1 MNDGTIT
8 LAVGTSAGSK
18 LWKNRKWKWSE
29 LVARLMEENRTTET
43 YKEFMSF
50 PKEEQD
56 KIKDVGGYVGGHL
69 LNGRRKKGNVTNR
82 QVLTLDLDF
91 AHLHFWEDFQMQ
103 FDNAAVIHATHKHSE
118 DTPRY
123 RLVMPIAR
131 EVTPDEYVAI
141 SRYVA
146 GVLGIELF
154 DGTTFE
160 TNRLM
165 FWPSNPKDI
174 KYYAES
180 QDGAWLDADE
190 ALSTYADWRDSSL
203 WPTTKDEVG
212 HVRAATKKQQDPEI
226 KKGIIG
232 AFCRTHSITS
242 LMETVLQESY
252 KPAGEGRY
260 TYAFGTAAA
269 GLVVYDDKFAYS
281 HHGTD
286 PTGGKLCNA
295 FDLARIHLFGHLD
308 TDPLLGGTKAKSFK
322 AMEDFA
328 REDPDVRGTIASENF
343 ANAKY
348 DFAEELD
355 DPVDIDWAKVLEVDG
370 RGKYLSTAVNVN
382 AIFAKDRRIQKLFR
396 QNDFDGKRYVFGNL
410 PWRLIDEPEA
420 IKNVDYAGVR
430 NYVESVYGVSG
441 NTKIDDALSLE
452 FQKYSFHP
460 VRDYLKSVKWDGISR
475 VDTLLIDY
483 LGARDNIY
491 SRAAIRKTM
500 AGAVARIF
508 EPGVKFDL
516 VLTLVGPQ
524 AAGKSTLVK
533 KLGKQWF
540 SDTFMTVQ
548 GKEALEQIQGAW
560 IIELAELSGIR
571 KAEVEAVK
579 HFISKQE
586 DSFRPAYARASES
599 YLRQCIFVGT
609 TNKGTFLSDPS
620 GNRRFLPVD
629 INRAAATKDIF
640 STEFDENVDQ
650 FWAEAVKYYKEGET
664 LYLDGE
670 AELIAK
676 REQMN
681 HSEADERAGLVDQYL
696 NRRLPV
702 KWGDMDVYERRV
714 HLDKTEDFVDVKWR
728 QNVCVA
734 EVWCECL
741 GKEKTDMS
749 RYNTRDINDILRG
762 LEDWE
767 IVNSTKDFPIYGR
780 QKYYTRKMD

>member
-1 MNDGTIT
+1 
-8 LAVGTSAGSK
+8 
-18 LWKNRKWKWSE
+18 
-29 LVARLMEENRTTET
+29 
-43 YKEFMSF
+43 
-50 PKEEQD
+50 
-56 KIKDVGGYVGGHL
+56 
-69 LNGRRKKGNVTNR
+69 
-82 QVLTLDLDF
+82 
-91 AHLHFWEDFQMQ
+91 
-103 FDNAAVIHATHKHSE
+103 
-118 DTPRY
+118 
-123 RLVMPIAR
+123 MPISR

-141 SRYVA
+141 SRQVA

-174 KYYAES
+174 TYYSEV
-180 QDGAWLDADE
+180 QDGQWLDADE
-190 ALSTYADWRDSSL
+190 ILDMYADWRDSSL
-203 WPTTKDEVG
+203 WPTTKGEVEQ
-212 HVRAATKKQQDPEI
+212 VRDASKKQQDPEV
-226 KKGIIG
+226 KRGIIG
-232 AFCRTHSITS
+232 AFCRTHTITS
-242 LMETVLQESY
+242 LMESVLQEMY

-260 TYAFGTAAA
+260 TYAHGTAAA

-308 TDPLLGGTKAKSFK
+308 TDPIKGGTKSKSFI

-328 REDPDVRGTIASENF
+328 RTDPEVRGTIANENF

-348 DFAEELD
+348 DFAEEIKEPVSIEWVKTLD
-355 DPVDIDWAKVLEVDG
+355 VNG
-370 RGKYLSTAVNVN
+370 RGKYLSTAVNIN
-382 AIFAKDRRIQKLFR
+382 SIFANDTHIKKLFR
-396 QNDFDGKRYVFGNL
+396 QNEFDGKRYVFGNL
-410 PWRLIDEPEA
+410 PWRIIEEPES

-430 NYVESVYGVSG
+430 NYVESIYGVSG
-441 NTKIDDALSLE
+441 NTKIDDALALE
-452 FQKYSFHP
+452 FEKYSFHP
-460 VRDYLKSVKWDGISR
+460 VRDYLKSVNWDGVSR
-475 VDTLLIDY
+475 VDTILIDY
-483 LGARDNIY
+483 LGARDDIY
-491 SRAAIRKTM
+491 SRAAIRKM
-500 AGAVARIF
+500 MVGAVARIF

-516 VLTLVGPQ
+516 VLTLVGAQ

-533 KLGKQWF
+533 KLGRQWF

-560 IIELAELSGIR
+560 IIEMAELSGIR

-599 YLRQCIFVGT
+599 YMRQCIFVGT
-609 TNKGTFLSDPS
+609 TNKGAFLSDPS

-629 INRAAATKDIF
+629 VYRKRATKDIF

-650 FWAEAVKYYKEGET
+650 FWAEAVELYKKGEK

-670 AELIAK
+670 AEGIAK

-681 HSEADERAGLVDQYL
+681 HSEADERTGLVEQYL
-696 NRRLPV
+696 ERRLPAN
-702 KWGDMDVYERRV
+702 WEDMDIYERTV
-714 HLDKTEDFVDVKWR
+714 HLGKPSDLGDVNWR

-749 RYNTRDINDILRG
+749 RYNSRDINDILRG

-767 IVNSTKDFPIYGR
+767 VVNSTKDFAIYGK
-780 QKYYTRKMD
+780 QKYYTRKLD